1 MGEFPNKKRGPDGK
15 FVRKDGTRKA
25 RAERPADDGRLPLD
39 VKMPT
44 RPAPTME
51 LGVGGTQVFGGYLI
65 ENEKDAALKGTER
78 YKTFSDLLANVAIIA
93 ASVRLFVGMVGNAEW
108 KFEPAN
114 DSEEALKLAE
124 QTEELLTMRMRTPW
138 NRVVRRLAMFKMY
151 GFALAEWIAQR
162 MDDGR
167 IGFRDVRSRP
177 QITIE
182 RWLID
187 PHGEVLGFVQTDPQT
202 GKEFAIPRAKVVY
215 VVDDALNDSPQG
227 LGLFRH
233 IVDSGKR
240 LRRLFQMEGYGYE
253 ADMRGIPIG
262 RAPLA
267 ELDNMVQAKKMTKA
281 KAQELLDGMQ
291 DFLENHIKN
300 PALGLMVDST
310 PYRNT
315 GEQRAVA
322 STPQW
327 DVSLLDGGTYSL
339 EHIHEAIVRT
349 QREMARVFGTEHMML
364 GENSSGSR
372 ALSQDKTTMF
382 GLLVND
388 ALTTIREQVDDDL
401 VRPLFDLNGWDQGL
415 RPTLKTDTQVFRNVQ
430 ELTAAIRDLAT
441 AGVQVDRQ
449 DEAVQEIMDL
459 LGLSRFEALETID
472 TDLVISAAQAQEDA
486 MAIMEGKELAR
497 TNGEQPN
504 GEGRPRSSGA
514 DDTETPDEDEG
525 RTAKIAPR
533 KGEKKGDFI
542 SRFMSSDAMQREYP
556 DQDQRLAVANSKWE
570 SK

>member
-1 MGEFPNKKRGPDGK
+1 MGSFPNKTRGPDGK
-15 FVRKDGTRKA
+15 FASTKA
-25 RAERPADDGRLPLD
+25 QAKPADDGRLPLD
-39 VKMPT
+39 VQMPA
-44 RPAPTME
+44 RPAPTQE
-51 LGVGGTQVFGGYLI
+51 LGVGGTQVFGGYI
-65 ENEKDAALKGTER
+65 VQNEKDAELKGTQR

-93 ASVRLFVGMVGNAEW
+93 ASVRLFVSMVGNAQW
-108 KFEPAN
+108 TFEPA
-114 DSEEALKLAE
+114 DESDEAQRLADE
-124 QTEELLTMRMRTPW
+124 TTELLMQRMRTPW
-138 NRVVRRLAMFKMY
+138 HRVVRRLSMFKMY

-162 MDDGR
+162 MEDGR
-167 IGFRDVRSRP
+167 IGIKDVKPRP

-182 RWLID
+182 RWLIE
-187 PHGEVLGFVQTDPQT
+187 PHGDVLGVVQVDPQT
-202 GKEFAIPRAKVVY
+202 GKDIPIPRAKLVY
-215 VVDDALNDSPQG
+215 VVDDALNDSPEG

-267 ELDNMVQAKKMTKA
+267 ELDKMVADKTMTK
-281 KAQELLDGMQ
+281 KRAQELLDGMQ

-322 STPQW
+322 ATPQW
-327 DVSLLDGGTYSL
+327 NIELLDGGTYSL
-339 EHIHEAIVRT
+339 EHIHEAIIRT

-372 ALSQDKTTMF
+372 ALSEDKTTMF
-382 GLLVND
+382 GALVDD
-388 ALTTIREQVDDDL
+388 ALTMIAEQVDDDL
-401 VRPLFDLNGWDQGL
+401 VRPLFDLNGWDQEL
-415 RPTLKTDTQVFRNVQ
+415 RPKPKTDTQVFRNVA

-459 LGLSRFEALETID
+459 LGLSRFAPLEDID
-472 TDLVISAAQAQEDA
+472 TDLVVSAAQAQEDA
-486 MAIMEGKELAR
+486 MAIMEGKAMASQGGKPDEE
-497 TNGEQPN
+497 G
-504 GEGRPRSSGA
+504 GRPSSDGQNEDEA
-514 DDTETPDEDEG
+514 ADEDAG
-525 RTAKIAPR
+525 RMD
-533 KGEKKGDFI
+533 KGA
-542 SRFMSSDAMQREYP
+542 SRG
-556 DQDQRLAVANSKWE
+556 
-570 SK
+570 